1 MLILILTIG
10 TKMYSQ
16 TNKDLFAF
24 DYALAPAN
32 NEDVDL
38 NKTSLLINIPAQW
51 QNFEITAAL
60 DADYYRAE
68 FLESFPL
75 ETSELERLYNVSA
88 GVDFRYN
95 LAENWSFTADFNTAI
110 ASNLTSK
117 ISNEDLLYTGGF
129 HIAKTADSDL
139 PLNIKL
145 GLGYRTYLGKPKW
158 LPELSIS
165 QQLDENLSYEIGF
178 PQTQVRYALDPNNS
192 FMVIATQDGMYAN
205 LSTPI
210 ILNTNTSAAKTEL
223 SATTLSLGY
232 EYALDDNWSFS
243 LKGGYLLK
251 NKFNL
256 LNNTEN
262 QVFAFDMPSRPF
274 FSTGIKFNLKK

>member
-1 MLILILTIG
+1 
-10 TKMYSQ
+10 MYSQ

-32 NEDVDL
+32 NKDVDV

-51 QNFEITAAL
+51 QNFKITASL
-60 DADYYRAE
+60 GADYYRAE

-88 GVDFRYN
+88 GVDFGYN
-95 LAENWSFTADFNTAI
+95 LAENWSINADFNTAV
-110 ASNLTSK
+110 ASTLTNK
-117 ISNEDLLYTGGF
+117 LSNEDLLYTGGF

-165 QQLDENLSYEIGF
+165 QQINENLSYEVGF
-178 PQTQVRYALDPNNS
+178 PQTQVRYARDAKNS
-192 FMVIATQDGMYAN
+192 FTATATQDGLYAN

-210 ILNTNTSAAKTEL
+210 ILNYETSATKTEL

-256 LNNTEN
+256 LNDTEN

-274 FSTGIKFNLKK
+274 FTTGIKFNLKK

>member
-1 MLILILTIG
+1 
-10 TKMYSQ
+10 MYSQ

-51 QNFEITAAL
+51 QNFEITASL
-60 DADYYRAE
+60 GADYYRAE

-88 GVDFRYN
+88 G
-95 LAENWSFTADFNTAI
+95 
-110 ASNLTSK
+110 
-117 ISNEDLLYTGGF
+117 F
-129 HIAKTADSDL
+129 HIAKTAESDL

-165 QQLDENLSYEIGF
+165 QQIDENLSYEIGF
-178 PQTQVRYALDPNNS
+178 PHTQVRYALNPKNS
-192 FMVIATQDGMYAN
+192 FKVIATQDGMYAN

-210 ILNTNTSAAKTEL
+210 ILDNNISAAKTEL
-223 SATTLSLGY
+223 SATTLSVGY

-243 LKGGYLLK
+243 LKGGYLLE